1 MVVVAGQVSIGLVDA
16 VPGGPNVAIGSEC
29 PQVAFHV
36 TKSAAGDIRNVD
48 APCSRIAQGDT
59 VFEGRCC
66 LGFEVAT
73 GVITTADDVVRSVAS
88 FIDKTIAFV
97 PGTVE
102 CSSGKRY

>member
-1 MVVVAGQVSIGLVDA
+1 MIVVAGQVSIGLIDT
-16 VPGGPNVAIGSEC
+16 VPSGPNIAIGSEC

-48 APCSRIAQGDT
+48 APCSRIAQVDT
-59 VFEGRCC
+59 VFEGGCC

-88 FIDKTIAFV
+88 FIDNAIVFV
-97 PGTVE
+97 IGTVE
-102 CSSGKRY
+102 CSSGKRH